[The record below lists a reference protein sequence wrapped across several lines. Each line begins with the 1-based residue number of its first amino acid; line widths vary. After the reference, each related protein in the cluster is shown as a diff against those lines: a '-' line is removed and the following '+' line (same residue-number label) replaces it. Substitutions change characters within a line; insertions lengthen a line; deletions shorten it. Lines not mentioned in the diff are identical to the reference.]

1 MKRKTNIVQS
11 GNNPHIPNDADVEKV
26 LSEMPADKRAIIT
39 QAIVEQHYSG
49 PIPSASEFA
58 RYKECLPDA
67 PNRILTMAEEQQ
79 IHRNEME
86 RQIISERIRENKKGQ
101 LYGFIVVV
109 LFLIG
114 AIYVAYIGNS
124 SVAIAVISAATVLA
138 CIFVLKV
145 WPKKMK

>member
-1 MKRKTNIVQS
+1 
-11 GNNPHIPNDADVEKV
+11 
-26 LSEMPADKRAIIT
+26 
-39 QAIVEQHYSG
+39 
-49 PIPSASEFA
+49 
-58 RYKECLPDA
+58 
-67 PNRILTMAEEQQ
+67 
-79 IHRNEME
+79 ME

-145 WPKKMK
+145 WQKKMK